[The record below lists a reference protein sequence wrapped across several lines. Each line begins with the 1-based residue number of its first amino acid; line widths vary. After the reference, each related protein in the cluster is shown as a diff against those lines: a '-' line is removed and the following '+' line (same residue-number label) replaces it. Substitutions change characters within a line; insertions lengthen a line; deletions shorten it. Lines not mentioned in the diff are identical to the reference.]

1 MEKNLSIIVPVYNE
15 INAVDNCINSLV
27 KIKNL
32 DLGHNFEILI
42 VDDGST
48 DGTTQLLKSIASKRQ
63 DIEVIF
69 HQDNKG
75 YGAAIKTGIAQ
86 ASHDFIAITD
96 SDDTYPNE
104 RLVEFLDQTIE
115 NGYDMLV
122 GSRVGKNVHI
132 PLLRRLP
139 KKFLNLL
146 ENLMF

>member
-15 INAVDNCINSLV
+15 INAVDNCITSLV

-104 RLVEFLDQTIE
+104 RLVEFLDQT
-115 NGYDMLV
+115 NRK
-122 GSRVGKNVHI
+122 RV
-132 PLLRRLP
+132 
-139 KKFLNLL
+139 
-146 ENLMF
+146 